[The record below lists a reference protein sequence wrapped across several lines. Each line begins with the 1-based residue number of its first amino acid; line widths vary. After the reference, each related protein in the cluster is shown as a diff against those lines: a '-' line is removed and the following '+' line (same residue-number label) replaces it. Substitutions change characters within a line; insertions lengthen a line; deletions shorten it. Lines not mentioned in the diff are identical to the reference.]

1 MLTKAKKASD
11 TYEFEKV
18 AELLRVL
25 KILQADTTRS
35 PRGPFH
41 ELARSPYHQIEARQL
56 HGRPAFQER
65 MVRERPGTE
74 ATPTYQGVGE
84 LVCIYIYMHAIMY
97 DKIESTI
104 ICCNILLYIY
114 IYTVL
119 YNNDDSGCIHRTFY
133 AWSSCGWAP

>member
-56 HGRPAFQER
+56 HGRPGFPGENGS
-65 MVRERPGTE
+65 REAGHRGHTDLSGGGR
-74 ATPTYQGVGE
+74 TGVY
-84 LVCIYIYMHAIMY
+84 IYIYMHAIMY

-114 IYTVL
+114 IYIL
-119 YNNDDSGCIHRTFY
+119 YYTIRL
-133 AWSSCGWAP
+133 